1 MKDPSKNNDDN
12 EIAIIKNLQTNEKVS
27 EMYVPRKK
35 MVSLRID
42 EDILAVLKR
51 DGKGYQT
58 RINNILREVLF
69 KNA

>member
-1 MKDPSKNNDDN
+1 MKDPSKNNDDS
-12 EIAIIKNLQTNEKVS
+12 EIAIIKNLQTNEKTS

-42 EDILAVLKR
+42 EDILVVLKR